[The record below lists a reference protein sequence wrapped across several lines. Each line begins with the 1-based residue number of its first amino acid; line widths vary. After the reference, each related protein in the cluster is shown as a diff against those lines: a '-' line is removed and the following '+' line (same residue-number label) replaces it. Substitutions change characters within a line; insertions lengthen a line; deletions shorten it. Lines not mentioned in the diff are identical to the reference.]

1 MRALAA
7 AHRAQQV
14 EDLLLLFQPLRGMA
28 EVGHDLLDGV
38 FHAVELGE
46 GRVDLDDLV
55 GERCAT
61 GAGRCGVDALRL
73 ADGLEHALG
82 GGGVG
87 QRVALALGEVVLQR
101 QLFLARALVAGG
113 EVADHVHADATLP
126 VTGYVV
132 GAALSAMPVARLQA
146 RLGRKR
152 SFQIGLLVAM
162 VTRPVRAG
170 GQLAQL
176 LAAGGSTLVAGFYSA
191 NGALYRFAGPNWWR
205 PRSRSAP
212 SAWVLAGGIA
222 GAFIGPNLAS
232 ASRDWLAVPFA
243 GAYLALVGVALL
255 SLLALSFI
263 QFAPHVAAGAGG
275 FARAALGGNAAAA
288 GLRRGHRGGGAGLW
302 RDEPADG
309 GHADRHAAVPAPL
322 RERGAGAGVA
332 RAGHVRAELLHRHLI
347 KRFGVL
353 PVMLVGVLLNLV
365 CVAVALSGVDLMEF
379 LVALFA
385 LGVGWNFLYTGG
397 TTLFTQSYR
406 PEEKNRAQGV
416 MDSCVFGTMALS
428 SFSSGA
434 LITTQGWRWLNLGS
448 LVPIVLVMAALLW
461 LAAQRAGALSCLK
474 RRAFP
479 AGRSVL
485 PASRRRSRSRLLRR
499 GVCAA

>member
-1 MRALAA
+1 MNRN
-7 AHRAQQV
+7 
-14 EDLLLLFQPLRGMA
+14 LLLLALCHGLFLSNNVTFIAING
-28 EVGHDLLDGV
+28 
-38 FHAVELGE
+38 
-46 GRVDLDDLV
+46 LV
-55 GERCAT
+55 G
-61 GAGRCGVDALRL
+61 L
-73 ADGLEHALG
+73 
-82 GGGVG
+82 
-87 QRVALALGEVVLQR
+87 ALAPLGWM
-101 QLFLARALVAGG
+101 
-113 EVADHVHADATLP
+113 ATLP

-132 GAALSAMPVARLQA
+132 GAALSAMPVSRLQA

-162 VTRPVRAG
+162 VTAALCALSVT
-170 GQLAQL
+170 LHSFWL
-176 LAAGGSTLVAGFYSA
+176 LVASTLMAGFYSA
-191 NGALYRFAGPNWWR
+191 NGALYRFAGPELVQPAFQER
-205 PRSRSAP
+205 AIS
-212 SAWVLAGGIA
+212 WVLAGGIA

-232 ASRDWLAVPFA
+232 ASRGWLAVPFA

-263 QFAPHVAAGAGG
+263 QFAPHVAAAPGASRGRPLRELLRQPAFG
-275 FARAALGGNAAAA
+275 VAIVAAALGYGVMNLLMAATPIAMQQCQHPFESAA
-288 GLRRGHRGGGAGLW
+288 LVLEWHVLGMF
-302 RDEPADG
+302 
-309 GHADRHAAVPAPL
+309 VPSFFT
-322 RERGAGAGVA
+322 G
-332 RAGHVRAELLHRHLI
+332 HLI

-397 TTLFTQSYR
+397 TTLFTQCYR

-428 SFSSGA
+428 SFASGA

-461 LAAQRAGALSCLK
+461 LAAQRK
-474 RRAFP
+474 RA
-479 AGRSVL
+479 RSAV
-485 PASRRRSRSRLLRR
+485 
-499 GVCAA
+499 